1 MMAHMYEEMV
11 STYGR
16 ADYANKAID
25 EYRLAIDNDPSSD
38 YLNAGL
44 AELYAK
50 TGRIRDAVLEAQD
63 ILKRDGN
70 NLEARRLLGRI
81 YLRSLGDMQAGTQ
94 SQEVLKLA
102 IDQYEQIVKLDP
114 KSVED
119 HLLLGRLYRLN
130 NELLKSE
137 NEFKAAVAIQPD
149 SEEAVTTLA
158 YLYNEEGDS
167 ARALQVLNAI
177 PDKAR
182 TAKLY
187 SALGYTYEQQKEYK
201 QAVEAYRQST
211 ELDRDNLDAVRGLAQ
226 NLMNDGESDAALEQ
240 YKVIVEADPSD
251 AQTYMRIAEIDRRN
265 GKFDQ
270 AMDALKKAATIV
282 PDSLEVQYNIAV
294 IDEAQ
299 GKYDDAI
306 QILTQLLQKTE
317 HTEDDYS
324 VADKNNRAVF
334 LERLGTLYREA
345 NKYQLAV
352 ETFHRMLDLGDE
364 NATRGYQ
371 QIIDTYRDNKQ
382 WQMAT
387 NVAEEAAKKFP
398 NDRDLQMVAAAQ
410 EADMGNPGPA
420 IEHVKSL
427 LKGNPADDQRVYV
440 ALAQMYSRVK
450 QWPQAEEN
458 INKAI
463 ELSTKPDD
471 KDYAL
476 FVAGSIYERQK
487 KYEKA
492 EEAFHKVLADDP
504 KNAQALNYLGYM
516 LADRDTRLEEA
527 LGYIRRAVALDPQNG
542 AYLDSLGWAYYKMGN
557 YDLAE
562 ENLRRASERINND
575 PTVHDHLGELYMKTG
590 RLKLAAANW
599 ERSLEEWNKTIPA
612 EMDTDDIAKVQKDL
626 ETARVKLAKQGI
638 GATPAKQ

>member
-1 MMAHMYEEMV
+1 
-11 STYGR
+11 
-16 ADYANKAID
+16 
-25 EYRLAIDNDPSSD
+25 
-38 YLNAGL
+38 
-44 AELYAK
+44 
-50 TGRIRDAVLEAQD
+50 
-63 ILKRDGN
+63 
-70 NLEARRLLGRI
+70 
-81 YLRSLGDMQAGTQ
+81 
-94 SQEVLKLA
+94 
-102 IDQYEQIVKLDP
+102 
-114 KSVED
+114 
-119 HLLLGRLYRLN
+119 
-130 NELLKSE
+130 
-137 NEFKAAVAIQPD
+137 
-149 SEEAVTTLA
+149 
-158 YLYNEEGDS
+158 
-167 ARALQVLNAI
+167 
-177 PDKAR
+177 
-182 TAKLY
+182 
-187 SALGYTYEQQKEYK
+187 
-201 QAVEAYRQST
+201 
-211 ELDRDNLDAVRGLAQ
+211 
-226 NLMNDGESDAALEQ
+226 
-240 YKVIVEADPSD
+240 
-251 AQTYMRIAEIDRRN
+251 
-265 GKFDQ
+265 
-270 AMDALKKAATIV
+270 
-282 PDSLEVQYNIAV
+282 
-294 IDEAQ
+294 
-299 GKYDDAI
+299 
-306 QILTQLLQKTE
+306 
-317 HTEDDYS
+317 
-324 VADKNNRAVF
+324 
-334 LERLGTLYREA
+334 
-345 NKYQLAV
+345 
-352 ETFHRMLDLGDE
+352 MLDLGDE
-364 NATRGYQ
+364 NAIRGYQ

-626 ETARVKLAKQGI
+626 ETARVKLAKQSI